1 MPLVEIP
8 IKQPVVE
15 LSGPSSGLRTLVRY
29 GSDMA
34 GNRDDEEGGRGGA
47 ADRDAGGAAACAG
60 WLEPLFLKMKAKI
73 EAAVETVCDT
83 DMSEPAAAEKT
94 ARQIGVIAR
103 SARAVEA
110 LRLLCLS
117 EDEEDEMGGRTYD
130 PAEDERIRQEL
141 VVEHARLDRI
151 LEEKNAEAAE
161 RARAK
166 AASQPLPDSQA
177 SVYADR
183 R

>member
-1 MPLVEIP
+1 M
-8 IKQPVVE
+8 
-15 LSGPSSGLRTLVRY
+15 
-29 GSDMA
+29 
-34 GNRDDEEGGRGGA
+34 
-47 ADRDAGGAAACAG
+47 
-60 WLEPLFLKMKAKI
+60 
-73 EAAVETVCDT
+73 
-83 DMSEPAAAEKT
+83 
-94 ARQIGVIAR
+94 
-103 SARAVEA
+103 
-110 LRLLCLS
+110 RLLCLS
-117 EDEEDEMGGRTYD
+117 DNEEDEMGGRTYD